1 MIRLGLFLA
10 AFILCAIYAF
20 KMGGQPERAAITAQG
35 FALIIT
41 LSTELLRGSV
51 IFSFLVWGWLVADTL
66 LIFTLIALALRANRL
81 WTMAL
86 AGLQLAAIFAHIAKA
101 LYPQL
106 PPLAYAL
113 FLQFWGWPML
123 VCTTGGTLNHQSRVR
138 RGVSQADWKP
148 GISMFAGQTEALNV
162 PTPRS

>member
-10 AFILCAIYAF
+10 AFFLCATYAY
-20 KMGGQPERAAITAQG
+20 KVGGQPERAAITAQG

-51 IFSFLVWGWLVADTL
+51 TFSFLVWGWLVADTL
-66 LIFTLIALALRANRL
+66 LIFMLIALALRANRI
-81 WTMAL
+81 WTMVL
-86 AGLQLAAIFAHIAKA
+86 AGLQLAAIFAHVAKA

-123 VCTTGGTLNHQSRVR
+123 VCTMAGTLNHRSRVL
-138 RGVSQADWKP
+138 RGVSQPEWKP
-148 GISMFAGQTEALNV
+148 RIIMFAGQTEAPHV
-162 PTPRS
+162 PLRRS